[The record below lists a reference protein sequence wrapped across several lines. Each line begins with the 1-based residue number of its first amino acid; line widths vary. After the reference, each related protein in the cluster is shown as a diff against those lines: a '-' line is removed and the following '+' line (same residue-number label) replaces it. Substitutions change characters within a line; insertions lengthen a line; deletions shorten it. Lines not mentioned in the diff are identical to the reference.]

1 MAEEKRIFSWMNVAE
16 RTTKPRTAGI
26 NMVMALHI
34 AIEGMNMLED
44 LAGWAGDYIDYYKV
58 GNDMTIR
65 PRQTILRRLA
75 FMKEHGIEPYAQGG
89 VTGKA
94 VKQGCI
100 DACLDELVELK
111 IGAVEASRIVLTMP
125 QMLECIKKGKDRGLT
140 VFAEVG
146 KKYIGWEGGPKT
158 HMSADDV
165 IEEMQTLLNAGA
177 FKVIYEFME
186 TVSLLKEDKGLEKL
200 MHVMNTV
207 GKDNVMLEVPV
218 NAVGT
223 WDEMSRYAALFID
236 HFGPNV
242 NLGNI
247 SVDHVMGVESLR
259 HNFSA
264 ISAVGKRYSPQ
275 SRGGW

>member
-1 MAEEKRIFSWMNVAE
+1 MSEDKRIFSWMSVSD
-16 RTTKPRTAGI
+16 RTSKPRTTGL

-44 LAGWAGDYIDYYKV
+44 LVGWAGDYIDYYKV

-65 PRQTILRRLA
+65 PREVILKRLA
-75 FMKEHGIEPYAQGG
+75 FLKEHGIEPYAQGG

-100 DACLDELVELK
+100 DVCLDELVELK
-111 IGAVEASRIVLTMP
+111 ISAVEASRIVLTMP
-125 QMLECIKKGKDRGLT
+125 QMLECIKKGQERGLT

-146 KKYIGWEGGPKT
+146 KKYIGWERGPKT
-158 HMSADDV
+158 HMSAEDV
-165 IEEMQTLLNAGA
+165 IQEMQTLLNAGA
-177 FKVIYEFME
+177 FKVIYEFTE
-186 TVSLLKEDKGLEKL
+186 TVSLLKEDRGLEKL
-200 MHVMNTV
+200 MEVVGTV
-207 GKDNVMLEVPV
+207 GKDNIMLEVPV

-236 HFGPNV
+236 YFGPNV

-247 SVDHVMGVESLR
+247 SVDHVMGIESLR

-264 ISAVGKRYSPQ
+264 ISAVGKRFSPQ
-275 SRGGW
+275 SRGW

>member
-1 MAEEKRIFSWMNVAE
+1 M
-16 RTTKPRTAGI
+16 T
-26 NMVMALHI
+26 MALHI

-44 LAGWAGDYIDYYKV
+44 LVGWAGDYIDYYKV
-58 GNDMTIR
+58 GNDMSIR
-65 PRQTILRRLA
+65 PREVVLERLA
-75 FMKEHGIEPYAQGG
+75 FLKEHGIEPYAQGG

-100 DACLDELVELK
+100 DVCLDELVELN

-125 QMLECIKKGKDRGLT
+125 QMLECIKKGQERGLT

-146 KKYIGWEGGPKT
+146 KKYIGWERGPKS
-158 HMSADDV
+158 HMSAEDV
-165 IEEMQTLLNAGA
+165 IQEMKTLLDAGA
-177 FKVIYEFME
+177 FKVIYEFTE
-186 TVSLLKEDKGLEKL
+186 TVSLLKEDRGLEKL
-200 MHVMNTV
+200 MEVVSTV
-207 GKDNVMLEVPV
+207 GKDNIMLEVPV

-236 HFGPNV
+236 YFGPNV

-247 SVDHVMGVESLR
+247 SVDHVMGIESLR

-264 ISAVGKRYSPQ
+264 ISEVGKRYSPQ
-275 SRGGW
+275 SRGW

>member
-1 MAEEKRIFSWMNVAE
+1 MSGDRSIFSWLSVSE
-16 RTTKPRTAGI
+16 RTSKPRTTGL

-34 AIEGMNMLED
+34 AIEGMNMLAD
-44 LAGWAGDYIDYYKV
+44 LVSWAGDYIDYYKV
-58 GNDMTIR
+58 GNDMTLR
-65 PRQTILRRLA
+65 PREVVLKRLA
-75 FMKEHGIEPYAQGG
+75 FLKEHGIEPYAQGG

-100 DACLDELVELK
+100 DVCLDELVELG
-111 IGAVEASRIVLTMP
+111 ISVVEASRIVLTMP
-125 QMLECIKKGKDRGLT
+125 QMLEVIQKGKDRGLT

-165 IEEMQTLLNAGA
+165 IREMQTLLNAGA

-186 TVSLLKEDKGLEKL
+186 TVSLLKENEGLEKL
-200 MHVMNTV
+200 LEVVGTV
-207 GKDNVMLEVPV
+207 GKDNIMLEVPV

-223 WDEMSRYAALFID
+223 WDEMSRYAAMFID

-247 SVDHVMGVESLR
+247 SVDHVMGIESLR

-264 ISAVGKRYSPQ
+264 ISAVGKGFS
-275 SRGGW
+275 SK

>member
-1 MAEEKRIFSWMNVAE
+1 MSGDRSIFSWLSVSE
-16 RTTKPRTAGI
+16 RTSKPRTTGL

-34 AIEGMNMLED
+34 AIEGMNMLAD
-44 LAGWAGDYIDYYKV
+44 LVSWAGDYIDYYKV
-58 GNDMTIR
+58 GNDMTLR
-65 PRQTILRRLA
+65 PREVVLKRLA
-75 FMKEHGIEPYAQGG
+75 FLKEHGIEPYAQGG

-100 DACLDELVELK
+100 DVCLDELVELG
-111 IGAVEASRIVLTMP
+111 ISVVEASRIVLTMP
-125 QMLECIKKGKDRGLT
+125 QMLEVIQKGKDRGLT

-165 IEEMQTLLNAGA
+165 IREMQTLLNAGA
-177 FKVIYEFME
+177 FKVIYEFTE

-200 MHVMNTV
+200 LEVVGTV
-207 GKDNVMLEVPV
+207 GKDNIMLEVPV

-223 WDEMSRYAALFID
+223 WDEMSRYAAMFID

-247 SVDHVMGVESLR
+247 SVDHVMGIEALR

-264 ISAVGKRYSPQ
+264 ISAVGKGFS
-275 SRGGW
+275 SK